1 MSRITPSANLSCAL
15 LSRRDQTRRIDPKSG
30 HRPFSA
36 LTKTLP
42 AARKA
47 RIADKAA
54 ALNTALAL
62 HELRKARTI
71 SSDGAVA
78 IAPEEPAAGKKKRG

>member
-1 MSRITPSANLSCAL
+1 M
-15 LSRRDQTRRIDPKSG
+15 SG

-62 HELRKARTI
+62 HELRKARTV
-71 SSDGAVA
+71 SSDGAPT
-78 IAPEEPAAGKKKRG
+78 IAPEEPAAGKKKRE